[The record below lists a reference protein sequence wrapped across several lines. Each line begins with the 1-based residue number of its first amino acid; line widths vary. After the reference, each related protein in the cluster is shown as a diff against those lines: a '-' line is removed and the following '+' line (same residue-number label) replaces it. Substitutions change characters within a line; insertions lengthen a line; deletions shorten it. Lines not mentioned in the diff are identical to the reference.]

1 MQRHRVAAILAGAL
15 MHVASATASAADAAA
30 GVPHARINNVRIAD
44 AFNLA
49 REHSEAFRAIV
60 EALGASDTY
69 VLIDAAVCP
78 GSLVRSCVHLLAPSI
93 PRVRAVLVRID
104 ARQPTLVIVAQLAHE
119 LRHATEIASHPEVV
133 DGPTLQ
139 EMYRSI
145 GYQSCDTY
153 QTVCWE
159 TRDARATER
168 LVVEQVKRFKTLMA
182 IKP

>member
-15 MHVASATASAADAAA
+15 IHVASATASAADVAASA
-30 GVPHARINNVRIAD
+30 PHERINDVRIAD